1 MSQMYRLDE
10 AIRYN
15 SLLSAMEDTVTV
27 KLSQG
32 VLRGRKVASLSGT
45 GYYSFQGV
53 PYAKPP
59 VGPLRFKP
67 TIESY
72 QLSGQSVGEDS
83 ANFCGYRASCDQNNE
98 PSGALGGF
106 VSFFHAASVN
116 KQTGF
121 ISVSDLFKAPER
133 VDPWEGVRDALTTG
147 SVCTQYN
154 IFQQRIEGD
163 EDCLFLNVYSPQ
175 LPPTKTP
182 RAVMV
187 WIHGGGYIWGSG
199 NTDLYGPDYLVDAGV
214 VLVTINYRLG
224 VLGLEPPA
232 GCPEVGL
239 SLKRFQPS
247 NNRPRGVVVY
257 APGYESRG
265 LGFYSWL
272 VPWILSQ
279 TQVILLRCRGFYHSD
294 ESDVSANNGLRDQ
307 TMALSWVQDNIE
319 QFGGDPDNVTIFGES
334 AGGGSVHHLL
344 LSPLTK
350 GLFHKAIPMSGSA
363 FCPWAVIEGTVL
375 KERTL
380 RLGQGLGFKDVNE
393 GQSLADFLRTI
404 PVNELVA
411 SQSKTL
417 DEKDL
422 NSKQIPFLPTIDDSS
437 LNAFLPDTPAKLIK
451 SEHFHNVP
459 IMTGTTS
466 AEGLVIYLVG
476 QFDARNLSKINED
489 IEILLPTH
497 STLKRGSKKSLEVA
511 AKIKAFY
518 FKERNISEATLKE
531 YIDVIHPTKIRTSI
545 SPSSAVELNT
555 TSVLA
560 NYATEAGRAAHGDEL
575 FYLFRSD
582 NVKNDIKPGTPEEKV
597 SSNMVKLW
605 TNFAKTGNPSVG
617 LETAWPPFTSND
629 PCFLNIDTEITVGS
643 KLNKERIEFW
653 EKLYSEMEN

>member
-1 MSQMYRLDE
+1 
-10 AIRYN
+10 
-15 SLLSAMEDTVTV
+15 MEDTVTV

-59 VGPLRFKP
+59 VGPLRFKHNATTESRWYKKNTPRRQP

-83 ANFCGYRASCDQNNE
+83 ANFCGYRASCDQHNE
-98 PSGALGGF
+98 PSVFTVSIQFSRFGEGALGGF
-106 VSFFHAASVN
+106 VSFFHAAPVN

-224 VLGLEPPA
+224 VLG
-232 GCPEVGL
+232 
-239 SLKRFQPS
+239 
-247 NNRPRGVVVY
+247 
-257 APGYESRG
+257 
-265 LGFYSWL
+265 
-272 VPWILSQ
+272 
-279 TQVILLRCRGFYHSD
+279 FYHSD

-307 TMALSWVQDNIE
+307 TMALRWVQDNIE

-380 RLGQGLGFKDVNE
+380 RLGQGLGFKDVNG
-393 GQSLADFLRTI
+393 GQTLADFLRTI

-411 SQSKTL
+411 SQSKAL

-531 YIDVIHPTKIRTSI
+531 YIDVRIGMVELEEVNPHLRGGRLENHLGPPPLPVHPTKIRTSI

-560 NYATEAGRAAHGDEL
+560 NYATEAGAAHGDEL